1 MKKIKRIILLIVLV
15 FIYAELLSAH
25 QGHYNKNE
33 NLSKT
38 ELSSKTTKT
47 QVIEDV
53 NNYNNCN
60 SNDLMGLECCCCING
75 ICFQFDN
82 GRNCQTDDMPNQI
95 SCKSKCENA
104 KSKDDIFISQNDKIQ
119 NFYRIYFL
127 NNFLLNKESCN
138 NNTNTSQKK
147 ISNNTPTYI
156 SIQSLL
162 I

>member
-60 SNDLMGLECCCCING
+60 SNDLMGLECCCCIMEYVFNLITAEIVKRM
-75 ICFQFDN
+75 ICRIKFHVRVNVKMQ
-82 GRNCQTDDMPNQI
+82 NQRMI
-95 SCKSKCENA
+95 
-104 KSKDDIFISQNDKIQ
+104 
-119 NFYRIYFL
+119 
-127 NNFLLNKESCN
+127 FLLVKMI
-138 NNTNTSQKK
+138 KFK
-147 ISNNTPTYI
+147 IFTEYI
-156 SIQSLL
+156 F
-162 I
+162 